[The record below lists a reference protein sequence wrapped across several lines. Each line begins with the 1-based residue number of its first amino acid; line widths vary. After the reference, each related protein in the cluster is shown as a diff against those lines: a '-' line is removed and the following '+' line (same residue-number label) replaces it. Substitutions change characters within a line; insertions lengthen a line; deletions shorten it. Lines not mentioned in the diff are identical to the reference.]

1 LASAAGALQI
11 DWNPIRN
18 QCEELVVVV
27 IIIAFVFNK
36 QEFKSKN
43 PRVQSSERVS
53 SQKRGRGVTLFSV
66 RKDDDDDQ
74 IHCKKK

>member
-1 LASAAGALQI
+1 LASAAGALEI

-36 QEFKSKN
+36 HEVKSKN
-43 PRVQSSERVS
+43 PRVQSSERPS
-53 SQKRGRGVTLFSV
+53 LQTIGRGVTLFSV

-74 IHCKKK
+74 IHCKRK